1 MKKPLKRTLTAV
13 LAVFCA
19 VLLVVITYVAYV
31 MISYKR
37 LPDNL
42 PQEVEGT
49 ASQGAVSVGEEY
61 VIATQ
66 NLGFGAYTAD
76 YTFFLDGGKQSRA
89 ASKESVISCISAGM
103 DTVEAFDCD
112 FIFFQEIDLNSTRS
126 YHVNQYDMLKQR
138 LTGYS
143 TTRSVNY
150 DSAYLFYPIFS
161 PHGKSYSSIVT
172 ASRFTLTSSLRRSLP
187 ISTSFSKFLDLDRC
201 YTISRV
207 QVEDGKELVLFNV
220 HTSAY
225 GGDDSIRT
233 AQVNMFFADMQA
245 EYEKGNYVICG
256 GDFNH
261 DFTGDATMRLNGGED
276 VEFGWA
282 QPFPEELIP
291 EGFSRAINYEG
302 ELIPTC
308 RNCDVPYKPGNF
320 TTVVDGFIL
329 SDNVTCIS
337 VENVDTGFAYADH
350 NPVKLVFKLN

>member
-19 VLLVVITYVAYV
+19 ILFIVFSYVAYV
-31 MISYKR
+31 MVSYKR

-42 PQEVEGT
+42 SQDVDGT
-49 ASQGAVSVGEEY
+49 ATSGKVAVGEEY

-89 ASKESVISCISAGM
+89 VSKDSTIACINAGL
-103 DTVEAFDCD
+103 DKVTSFDCD
-112 FIFFQEIDLNSTRS
+112 FIFFQEVDIDATRS
-126 YHVNQYDMLKQR
+126 YHVNQYDIIKQR
-138 LTGYS
+138 LGGYA
-143 TTRSVNY
+143 TTMAINY
-150 DSAYLFYPIFS
+150 NSAYLFYPIFN
-161 PHGKSYSSIVT
+161 PHGKSKSSMVT
-172 ASRFTLTSSLRRSLP
+172 ASRYGITSSLRRSLP

-233 AQVNMFFADMQA
+233 SQVSMFFADMQA

-282 QPFPEELIP
+282 QPFPQELIP

-308 RNCDVPYKPGNF
+308 RNCDVPYEPGNF
-320 TTVVDGFIL
+320 TTIVDGFIL
-329 SDNVTCIS
+329 SDNVTCLS
-337 VENVDTGFAYADH
+337 VQNVDTGFAYADH